1 MKEKSKKIEVGIMA
15 FLVTFIWGSSF
26 VLVKIGLSE
35 IPPISF
41 AMVRFLIA
49 GTLML
54 IISLLRNRWSK
65 ITKLIKE
72 DFIALSVLGLTGY
85 TLFFIFAFEGMLF
98 TTASNASIVT
108 NFAPIFIA
116 ILSVLFLNEK
126 LNIRRIIGIPMSF
139 LGVLLV
145 VTEGDLANLFSID
158 KILGDLLIVI
168 SAFFW
173 AIYTIYSKPIFE
185 EEDTF
190 AITTMSMILGAIY
203 LIPFAFMLENPSVI
217 IEISLLAWAIIVFLA
232 LFGSVVAYLLWN
244 EIVSKIDA
252 TLAGTTL
259 FLIPIFTIILA
270 VILIGEIIT
279 IFTLIGMI
287 LILAGVFLTET

>member
-15 FLVTFIWGSSF
+15 FLVTFIWGSTF

-54 IISLLRNRWSK
+54 IISLFRNRWSK

-252 TLAGTTL
+252 TLAGTTV
-259 FLIPIFTIILA
+259 IISVL
-270 VILIGEIIT
+270 G
-279 IFTLIGMI
+279 
-287 LILAGVFLTET
+287 

>member
-270 VILIGEIIT
+270 VILIGEILP
-279 IFTLIGMI
+279 FSL
-287 LILAGVFLTET
+287 